1 MSLRI
6 KAVVDRFV
14 KELKEALEADIQDRI
29 MKERE
34 MQSYIEEREREVA
47 EREAAWKAEL
57 SRREVF
63 FFSPQ
68 IPKSIQVLLFYMFLF
83 FCFVLIEVEQAF
95 SLLSLN

>member
-6 KAVVDRFV
+6 KAVVDKFV
-14 KELKEALEADIQDRI
+14 QELKEALDADIQDRI

-57 SRREVF
+57 SRRELELVVGPVGIMHAGTWEF
-63 FFSPQ
+63 
-68 IPKSIQVLLFYMFLF
+68 
-83 FCFVLIEVEQAF
+83 EV
-95 SLLSLN
+95 S